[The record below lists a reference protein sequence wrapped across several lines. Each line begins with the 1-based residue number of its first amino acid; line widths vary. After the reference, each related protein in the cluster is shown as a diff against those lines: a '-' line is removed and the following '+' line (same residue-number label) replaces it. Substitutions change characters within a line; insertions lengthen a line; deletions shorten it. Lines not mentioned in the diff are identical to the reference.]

1 MRAALRAMLAVA
13 CVTLV
18 AQRLA
23 AAPADAAALARAEGY
38 IRSLT
43 SVRAHFT
50 QDLIAADGKTLEHS
64 EGVMSL
70 ARPGHFRWDY
80 QKPASLIVS
89 DGTTLWLYDPELE
102 QVTVRRVGDTLSQTP
117 AMLLSGQASV
127 RDGFTAKD
135 GGTAEG
141 LAWVVLTPRQATSD
155 FSELKLA
162 FAGQDLRRMEFRS
175 KLNQT
180 TRIEFQSVERNAHLD
195 ASIFS
200 FVPPPGVDV
209 IGAPAGPVRP

>member
-1 MRAALRAMLAVA
+1 MYRAAGVLVLWCAGAAVRAS
-13 CVTLV
+13 
-18 AQRLA
+18 
-23 AAPADAAALARAEGY
+23 PADDAALARAEGY

-50 QDLIAADGKTLEHS
+50 QELVGADGKVLEHS
-64 EGVMSL
+64 EGIMSL

-80 QKPASLIVS
+80 QKPPSLIVS
-89 DGTTLWLYDPELE
+89 DGQTLWLYDQELE
-102 QVTVRRVGDTLSQTP
+102 QVTIRRVGETLSQTP

-135 GGTAEG
+135 GGDADG
-141 LAWVVLTPRQATSD
+141 LAWVVLTPKQASSD
-155 FSELKLA
+155 FSELKLG

-180 TRIEFQSVERNAHLD
+180 TKLVFQSVERNAHLEP
-195 ASIFS
+195 STFT
-200 FVPPPGVDV
+200 FTPPPGVDV
-209 IGAPAGPVRP
+209 IGSPAGPARP